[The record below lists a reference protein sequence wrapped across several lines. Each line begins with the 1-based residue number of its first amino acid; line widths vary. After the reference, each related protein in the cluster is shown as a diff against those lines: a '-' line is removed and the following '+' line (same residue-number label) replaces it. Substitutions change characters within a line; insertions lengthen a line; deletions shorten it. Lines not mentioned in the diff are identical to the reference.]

1 MNADE
6 YYAEKFWRGKNPDK
20 PFSEASSLERIM
32 YRFAAEVALPSI
44 EGRDNR
50 IEQLV
55 NELEDAVS
63 VIESNLKPYPRLIY
77 AHKIVRQNKEDLKLN
92 LS

>member
-6 YYAEKFWRGKNPDK
+6 HYAELFWKDKNPERA
-20 PFSEASSLERIM
+20 FSEASSLERIM
-32 YRFAAEVALPSI
+32 YRFAAEVALLEI
-44 EGRDNR
+44 ERRDNR

-55 NELEDAVS
+55 NELEDAVG
-63 VIESNLKPYPRLIY
+63 VIETNLTTYSRIQYANRL
-77 AHKIVRQNKEDLKLN
+77 VNLNKLLLKQN